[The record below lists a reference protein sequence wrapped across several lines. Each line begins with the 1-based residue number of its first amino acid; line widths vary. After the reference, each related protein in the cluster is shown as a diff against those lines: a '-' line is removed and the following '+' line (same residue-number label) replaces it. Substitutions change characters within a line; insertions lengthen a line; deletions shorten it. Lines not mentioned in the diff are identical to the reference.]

1 MEQATYTSWPRCG
14 VLLLAHYHR
23 KPHMHPLCS
32 LGPGPPP
39 FHLVLETGY
48 VSVASFAIHMHL
60 RLTGLVCP
68 GIRWVPA
75 PRPFT
80 WVPAPR
86 PFHLVLETGDWICIR
101 RLLCDPY
108 ALAPSLARTFNVL
121 ALFGS
126 RAPALPPCTGNRISP
141 LLRGLQDQCSL
152 IRMQQ
157 FAFVAPLAYPHFH
170 VLKAGRREVA
180 LGS

>member
-14 VLLLAHYHR
+14 VLLLAHCHR

-86 PFHLVLETGDWICIR
+86 PFHLVLETGASFAIHMHL
-101 RLLCDPY
+101 RLPWPGPLM
-108 ALAPSLARTFNVL
+108 SLRSLGPGPPPFHLVPETGSHRCFAAFRTNAV
-121 ALFGS
+121 
-126 RAPALPPCTGNRISP
+126 
-141 LLRGLQDQCSL
+141 
-152 IRMQQ
+152 
-157 FAFVAPLAYPHFH
+157 
-170 VLKAGRREVA
+170 
-180 LGS
+180 